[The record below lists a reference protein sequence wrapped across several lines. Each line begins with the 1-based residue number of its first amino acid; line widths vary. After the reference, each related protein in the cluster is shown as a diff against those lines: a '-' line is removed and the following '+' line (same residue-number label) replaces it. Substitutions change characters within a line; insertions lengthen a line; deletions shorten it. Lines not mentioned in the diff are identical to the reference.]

1 MKVLEGAVN
10 FTVDY
15 AGGEVF
21 YRYVIREENH
31 AFQLE
36 ADEQGGLVFI
46 EWEENEQT
54 HTLSRPDETERILR
68 ENQDSS
74 LLGISDGVTPVKL
87 TVGGQTLAE
96 APGLSLIEKDRK
108 SVV

>member
-31 AFQLE
+31 AFQSF
-36 ADEQGGLVFI
+36 Q
-46 EWEENEQT
+46 
-54 HTLSRPDETERILR
+54 
-68 ENQDSS
+68 
-74 LLGISDGVTPVKL
+74 ISFVITL
-87 TVGGQTLAE
+87 TV
-96 APGLSLIEKDRK
+96 
-108 SVV
+108 